1 MNLKKIIIVFLY
13 FILGIG
19 IYWSI
24 PKIQK
29 FRYDYQK
36 GKPWNYP
43 SLFAPFDFP
52 VYVSKDSYNAK
63 IDSIHRTFIPYLHYN
78 ENRKK
83 EIINILT
90 HAETL
95 EIDTLLDATKKHIIK
110 GITLHI
116 ISTIDSIYSLGVLS
130 DDDFKRLQQQQIEQV
145 YLLHDK
151 YTVLKPFDSLNS
163 ITNVYQTIANVE
175 AQLLLKYPKQNKT
188 IHQLLS
194 IFNKKNRLI
203 KANIIYNTSFNKQ
216 MLNDALSSIIRTN
229 GMIQRGERII
239 SYGELVSDK
248 KYDIIESLKHEYQA
262 NDSIKKNQFLLFGYA
277 ILIFIILLM
286 IYIFINNHFIDT
298 PSFTPHLLSL
308 LLIFIFFTAAIIL
321 IRTQLINLY
330 LVPFI
335 ILPIVIRV
343 FYDEDM
349 ALFVFLFFIFLV
361 SIVVADRFDFVLL
374 NTLAGLSTIFSLRS
388 ISTRGDFIKA
398 ALYAFLTYALVYSAL
413 NFIYGK
419 TLSELRYTQY
429 LWFLINTF
437 LILLSYGFIF
447 IMEKIFG
454 LLSEISL
461 IELSNTNSPLLQLLA
476 EKAPGSF
483 QHSLQV
489 ANLAV
494 ETASKIKANSL
505 LLRTGALYHDIG
517 KIINPEYFTENQ
529 QNGYN
534 PHDHL
539 SPEESAKLIIA
550 HVANGVK
557 LAKQHR
563 LPNAIIDFIT
573 MHHGT
578 TKTRYFLHKEKQIK
592 NKINETIFTY
602 PGPKPFSRE
611 TAIIMM
617 ADSVEAASRSLKTY
631 SVESINDL
639 VDSIIDHQFH
649 DGQFN
654 ESNLT
659 LQDIQIIKDVFK
671 IKLGN
676 IYHARIAYPKENI
689 K

>member
-1 MNLKKIIIVFLY
+1 MNLKKVIIPILY
-13 FILGIG
+13 FILAIA
-19 IYWSI
+19 IFWSI
-24 PKIQK
+24 PKTQK
-29 FRYDYQK
+29 FRYEFQK
-36 GKPWNYP
+36 GKPWNHP

-52 VYVSKDSYNAK
+52 VYVSDETYKAK
-63 IDSIHRTFIPYLHYN
+63 TDSIRRSFKPYLHYN
-78 ENRKK
+78 ENRNK
-83 EIINILT
+83 EIINVLRNVESIEL
-90 HAETL
+90 
-95 EIDTLLDATKKHIIK
+95 DTLND
-110 GITLHI
+110 ITQKQIVRDVAMHLI
-116 ISTIDSIYSLGVLS
+116 NAIDSVYSLGVLS
-130 DDDFKRLQQQQIEQV
+130 DNDFKKLKTRKTKQV
-145 YLLHDK
+145 YLLYDK
-151 YTVLKPFDSLNS
+151 YTILQPFDTLSSVTSVRRLIS
-163 ITNVYQTIANVE
+163 DIEMQML
-175 AQLLLKYPKQNKT
+175 QKYPKQNEV
-188 IHQLLS
+188 IRQLSTLFHS
-194 IFNKKNRLI
+194 KKNIR
-203 KANIIYNTSFNKQ
+203 ANIVYDVSFNKQ
-216 MLNDALSSIIRTN
+216 MLKDALSGVIKTN

-248 KYDIIESLKHEYQA
+248 KYDAIESLKQEYQT
-262 NDSIKKNQFLLFGYA
+262 NDSVKKNRFLTIGYA
-277 ILIFIILLM
+277 ILIFIVLLM
-286 IYIFINNHFIDT
+286 IYIFINNHFTDI
-298 PSFTPHLLSL
+298 SSVTPHLLSL
-308 LLIFIFFTAAIIL
+308 LLISVFFFAAIIL
-321 IRTQLINLY
+321 VRTQLINLY

-335 ILPIVIRV
+335 VLPIVIRV

-388 ISTRGDFIKA
+388 ISTRSDFIKA

-429 LWFLINTF
+429 LWFLLNTF

-447 IMEKIFG
+447 IVEKVFG

-461 IELSNTNSPLLQLLA
+461 MELSNTNRPLLRQLA

-489 ANLAV
+489 ANLAA

-517 KIINPEYFTENQ
+517 KIVNPEYFTENQ
-529 QNGYN
+529 QGGYS
-534 PHDHL
+534 PHNNL
-539 SPEESAKLIIA
+539 SPAESAKIIIG
-550 HVANGVK
+550 HIANGVK

-578 TKTRYFLHKEKQIK
+578 TKTRYFYYKAQQE
-592 NKINETIFTY
+592 NTEVNESLFTY

-611 TAIIMM
+611 TAILMM
-617 ADSVEAASRSLKTY
+617 ADSVEAASRSLETY

-676 IYHARIAYPKENI
+676 IYHARIAYPKGATE
-689 K
+689 